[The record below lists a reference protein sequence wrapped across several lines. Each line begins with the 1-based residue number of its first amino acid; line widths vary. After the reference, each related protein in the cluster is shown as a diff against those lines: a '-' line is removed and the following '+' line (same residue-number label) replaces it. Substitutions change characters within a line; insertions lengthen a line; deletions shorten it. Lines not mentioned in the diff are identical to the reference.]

1 MERLKALKTNIEPF
15 KPAIL
20 PLALWASLWVGLQS
34 GDIEKI
40 GSARPFL
47 SEVQSLRAIVPL
59 LAGLA
64 GIIIISHH
72 GYSRKPLGH
81 LFFGP
86 LTLMAVYGLVGV
98 ASVLNSPDSSVSL
111 YWLGVYLSVPL
122 VALAISSGANPLTHV
137 SRLVKLNWIVALVA
151 VPILIVVAFSV
162 LHLDRIILEPSNL
175 LECRLRSPFLGESWH
190 DLTDGTLRSTGVGRY
205 AAIAAILAFSG
216 LWQGRGRLAWTLIL
230 VGAMLLL
237 LTSGARTS
245 FVGFGFAAALVIF
258 LHGGWRAALAV
269 SVGVAITVV
278 ILWSNGL
285 DRPILESCFLSGY
298 ESGTSLLRIESP
310 PAPATSDPL
319 RPSTSEK
326 TPEAVTGSIQ
336 IPPQAIME
344 PTQEPT
350 QVPAHATIEPTLI
363 PADATIEPTL
373 IPAAIDPLQ
382 NTDIQEEEGSTGTLF
397 GRVLIPSGLFTF
409 SGRTVVWK
417 AGWDE
422 LKKSPLLGYGFHG
435 DRLILGTHMHNAML
449 HALFQTGWI
458 GIIPFAGALIWVWV
472 SLVRALTALL
482 RLPKFHRNL
491 LIQSA
496 GILTFFTLR
505 SIWES
510 TWAFYG
516 VDWLF
521 LSIIFLYIQLINTEL
536 NKVYESAIPST

>member
-1 MERLKALKTNIEPF
+1 
-15 KPAIL
+15 
-20 PLALWASLWVGLQS
+20 
-34 GDIEKI
+34 
-40 GSARPFL
+40 
-47 SEVQSLRAIVPL
+47 
-59 LAGLA
+59 
-64 GIIIISHH
+64 
-72 GYSRKPLGH
+72 
-81 LFFGP
+81 
-86 LTLMAVYGLVGV
+86 
-98 ASVLNSPDSSVSL
+98 
-111 YWLGVYLSVPL
+111 
-122 VALAISSGANPLTHV
+122 
-137 SRLVKLNWIVALVA
+137 
-151 VPILIVVAFSV
+151 
-162 LHLDRIILEPSNL
+162 
-175 LECRLRSPFLGESWH
+175 
-190 DLTDGTLRSTGVGRY
+190 
-205 AAIAAILAFSG
+205 
-216 LWQGRGRLAWTLIL
+216 
-230 VGAMLLL
+230 MLLL

-363 PADATIEPTL
+363 PADATIEPTLIPADATIEPTLIPADATIEPTLIPADVTIEPTLIPADVTIEPTL

-536 NKVYESAIPST
+536 NKVYESAVPST